1 MYRMLVA
8 DDEPIERMVVA
19 KKIQKFFPNQFEV
32 VEAVNGREA
41 MELYD
46 KSPFQIVILDI
57 EMPGINGLEAA
68 RNIREK
74 DKSCEIIFLTAFD
87 EFSYAKKAITVRAL
101 DYFLKPVSDDE
112 LIAGVEEA
120 IRRLEEQN
128 FSREEE
134 MVVER
139 EFIENIDNVDNIR
152 LKTVADYIRTYIDE
166 HYQEDFSV
174 QDIADTLH
182 YSEAY
187 FCKIFKQC
195 FDKSFITYLS
205 EFRIEKAKELLT
217 DVSVNVKDISQKV
230 GYRDSNYF
238 TKVFKRNTG
247 ETPSEYRIRYL
258 KHEV

>member
-1 MYRMLVA
+1 MLVA

-41 MELYD
+41 VTLYEQN
-46 KSPFQIVILDI
+46 PFQIVILDI

-68 RNIREK
+68 QSIRK
-74 DKSCEIIFLTAFD
+74 RGKQCEIIFLTAFD
-87 EFSYAKKAITVRAL
+87 EFGYAKKAITVRAV

-120 IRRLEEQN
+120 IRRLEEQH
-128 FSREEE
+128 FHKEEE
-134 MVVER
+134 RAAVEQ
-139 EFIENIDNVDNIR
+139 EIEQNLDNIR

-174 QDIADTLH
+174 QDIAGMLH

-205 EFRIEKAKELLT
+205 EYRIEKAKELLR
-217 DVSVNVKDISQKV
+217 DVSVNVKDISIKV

-238 TKVFKRNTG
+238 TKVFKRTMG
-247 ETPSEYRIRYL
+247 ETPSEYRIRCL
-258 KHEV
+258 QRDI